1 MNNPE
6 KIYSNRTAETIDSEL
21 SNAGRL
27 HSLFVSIEV
36 MTREEYKNQGEN
48 LEIHFSF
55 AEGPFGKMLVASTQK
70 GICFL
75 GLANDETRAMEYL
88 QKNFPK
94 AVCKQKKEASHQE
107 ALSIFT
113 ENRDQSGQIKLH
125 LKGTEFQIAV
135 WNALLK
141 IPMGHLCS
149 YGDIARQIGHQKAFR
164 AVGSAVGDNPVFFL
178 IPCHRVIQ
186 ASGKLGNY
194 YWGAPVKAAIIEWES
209 AIRDTFSQ

>member
-1 MNNPE
+1 MNNSR
-6 KIYSNRTAETIDSEL
+6 KVSFNHIAETIDSEL
-21 SNAGRL
+21 ASTDRL
-27 HSLFVSIEV
+27 HSLFASIEA

-55 AEGPFGKMLVASTQK
+55 AEGPFGKMIVASTQK
-70 GICFL
+70 GICFI
-75 GLANDETRAMEYL
+75 GLANDETRTMEYL
-88 QKNFPK
+88 KKNFPK
-94 AVCKQKKEASHQE
+94 ATCKQMEEASHQE

-113 ENRDQSGQIKLH
+113 ENRGQSGQIKLH
-125 LKGTEFQIAV
+125 LKGTGFQIAV

-141 IPMGHLCS
+141 IPMGQLCS
-149 YGDIARQIGHQKAFR
+149 YGDVARFIGHPKAFR

-194 YWGAPVKAAIIEWES
+194 YWGAAVKAAIIEWEKE
-209 AIRDTFSQ
+209 I